1 MARISSR
8 TFRVGPVTFGIEV
21 DGGERAFSGLAALD
35 GRRVD
40 ADTNHRIL
48 LVKDNGFA
56 PPNRSLRTH
65 HNSSRG
71 TSVYQQGHT
80 TYYMSPAFCV
90 SVSTADAAA
99 ELHYVH
105 LDEDTLWELRLL
117 VRWLFKTLCGRADYT
132 YLPGQFVRAGQSS
145 LLVAGHRECGIIDVT
160 DELEREGAT
169 SYGHTVAVDSDLE
182 QIVSLPF
189 NVVSGRPED
198 RPLQEDSQSFPGP
211 SRIVLATSWNDPN
224 SQLRPLPRD
233 EGIRKLSAL
242 NRRAYEYF
250 SEDQVEDHE
259 KRYFDILPEDVFF
272 ELYVGLDRSKLNNTL
287 AQFLART

>member
-1 MARISSR
+1 MASISSR
-8 TFRVGPVTFGIEV
+8 TFRVGPVTFGVEV
-21 DGGERAFSGLAALD
+21 DGDERAFSGLATLD

-40 ADTNHRIL
+40 ADANHLIL
-48 LVKDNGFA
+48 VVKDNGFA
-56 PPNRSLRTH
+56 PPDRSLRTH

-80 TYYMSPAFCV
+80 TYYMSPALCMIV
-90 SVSTADAAA
+90 SAADAAA

-132 YLPGQFVRAGQSS
+132 YLPGQFVRASQSG
-145 LLVAGHRECGIIDVT
+145 LLVAGHRECGVIDVI
-160 DELEREGAT
+160 DELEREGVT

-182 QIVSLPF
+182 HLVSLPF
-189 NVVSGRPED
+189 NVVRGRPEA
-198 RPLQEDSQSFPGP
+198 RPLQEGSQSSTGP
-211 SRIVLATSWNDPN
+211 SRIVLTTSWNDPD
-224 SQLRPLPRD
+224 SQLRALPRD

-250 SEDQVEDHE
+250 SEDQVEEHE
-259 KRYFDILPEDVFF
+259 KRYSDILPKDVFF
-272 ELYVGLDRSKLNNTL
+272 ELYVGSDRSKLNNTL
-287 AQFLART
+287 AQFLAGM